1 MSIDCP
7 KNIVTGNEY
16 ISLPEIRG
24 ADGAVESFSML
35 HMGLRGMILVRGG
48 QDAPLFKPVVLDADG
63 NEIAIVSM
71 GWERELFWIPRFR
84 AELAGGAGVLWGIIL
99 TPPGERGFG
108 ISLRLEAESEP
119 GPETEA
125 EGGRAFAFGIRGQV
139 SGAFH
144 RVNET
149 KPLGRG
155 FACSPSSWNGAFSI
169 DLVSDLPVFSFAPVI
184 EPGVKVSHKQK
195 EDGSVSFSLEMPV
208 SAGDSSD
215 GGTVFWWGAGFEEVG
230 AITAAK
236 ELSRKGWERVMA
248 ESRARLGG
256 LARSVGDPL
265 LDRILNMNLLFNYYF
280 AAGLT
285 IDTEE
290 FVMVTSRSPRYYV
303 SASYWDRD
311 SLLWSFPSILAVD
324 RERALEMLYY
334 AFGRQ
339 IRNAGIHSRYIDGT
353 VLEPGF
359 ELDELAAPLLA
370 LTDYAAAA
378 GDWTIVLREPFASG
392 IDRILKRAEEKR
404 DVSTG
409 LYETF
414 LQPTDDP
421 AGMLFLTYDNVL
433 LWKAMTALGA
443 CYVKTDRKGRAAEL
457 GLNTE
462 KLKRAVLDACIHE
475 TGGIRRFVWAVD
487 GSGAFEM
494 YDEPPGSLELL
505 AWHGFITA
513 DDPVY
518 LATVAYI
525 RDPAYRFSFSGR
537 KVDEIGC
544 EHAPQ
549 PWILSLANSL
559 LCGRSEKGR
568 RILSSIPMDDG
579 LACESVDP
587 DTGELVT
594 GAAFATCAGFLSFA
608 MLEAFGDRQ

>member
-48 QDAPLFKPVVLDADG
+48 QNTPLFKPVALDAEG
-63 NEIAIVSM
+63 NEIEIVSM
-71 GWERELFWIPRFR
+71 VWEREMYWIPRFR
-84 AELAGGAGVLWGIIL
+84 AELAGGAGVLHGIIL

-108 ISLRLEAESEP
+108 ISLRLE
-119 GPETEA
+119 T
-125 EGGRAFAFGIRGQV
+125 EGGRVSAFGIRGRA

-155 FACSPSSWNGAFSI
+155 FTSYSSSWNGAFSI

-184 EPGVKVSHKQK
+184 EPEVKADYTQG

-208 SAGDSSD
+208 SAGELFD

-248 ESRARLGG
+248 ETRARLGK
-256 LARSVGDPL
+256 LVRSTGDPL
-265 LDRILNMNLLFNYYF
+265 LDRTLNMNLLFNYFF

-285 IDTEE
+285 MDTEE

-324 RERALEMLYY
+324 RDRALEMLHY

-370 LTDYAAAA
+370 LTDYSAAA
-378 GDWTIVLREPFASG
+378 GDRTIVLREPFASG
-392 IDRILKRAEEKR
+392 IDRILKRAEEKL
-404 DVSTG
+404 DISTG

-421 AGMLFLTYDNVL
+421 AGMPFLTYDNVL
-433 LWKAMTALGA
+433 LWKALTALAA
-443 CYVKTDRKGRAAEL
+443 CYAGAGLKERAAEL
-457 GLNTE
+457 SLSAE
-462 KLKRAVLDACIHE
+462 KLKRAVLSACINE
-475 TGGIRRFVWAVD
+475 TDGTRRFVWAVD
-487 GSGAFEM
+487 GSGGFEM

-505 AWHGFITA
+505 AWHGFIPA

-537 KVDEIGC
+537 TVDEIGC
-544 EHAPQ
+544 EHAPH

-559 LCGRSEKGR
+559 LCGRSDKGR

-587 DTGELVT
+587 DTGEVVT

-608 MLEAFGDRQ
+608 MLEAFGGGE